1 MIGDL
6 FNEHYH
12 HNKSLYDL
20 LLCIQSLH
28 VLMYGFI
35 TYFVMDK
42 WRVWGT
48 SFLTNPNHRVTRS
61 RILTLVRTS
70 VTLFQISPQCRTS
83 RWSSRRPHRRSLQVS
98 LSCPVL
104 AVEYSTSCTAVQLYS
119 VQSPP
124 CAAVCSRPTA
134 LRSSVGNPGPQRKS
148 PFILGL
154 VLHRHHPPASLLHYH
169 IILPLVAALDPPH
182 HNHNRRDP
190 TNG

>member
-1 MIGDL
+1 MESLGNCIP
-6 FNEHYH
+6 
-12 HNKSLYDL
+12 NKPSPSRHKEPYLDTRQNFRH
-20 LLCIQSLH
+20 IISDFTAVSH
-28 VLMYGFI
+28 
-35 TYFVMDK
+35 
-42 WRVWGT
+42 
-48 SFLTNPNHRVTRS
+48 LTMELAAAAPS
-61 RILTLVRTS
+61 EPPS
-70 VTLFQISPQCRTS
+70 VTELPSVGGGVQYQ
-83 RWSSRRPHRRSLQVS
+83 L
-98 LSCPVL
+98 
-104 AVEYSTSCTAVQLYS
+104 YSCTVYS

-169 IILPLVAALDPPH
+169 IIWPLVAALDPPH

>member
-48 SFLTNPNHRVTRS
+48 SFLTNPHHRVTRS

-104 AVEYSTSCTAVQLYS
+104 AVEYSTSCTAVQCTVYSRHPVQLSAHGPLLSGARLVTPARSGSHPLYS
-119 VQSPP
+119 V
-124 CAAVCSRPTA
+124 
-134 LRSSVGNPGPQRKS
+134 
-148 PFILGL
+148 
-154 VLHRHHPPASLLHYH
+154 
-169 IILPLVAALDPPH
+169 
-182 HNHNRRDP
+182 
-190 TNG
+190 